1 MLTNEKIE
9 KFNKKISDF
18 SEEELNKI
26 LNVGKQIEELLID
39 ETFQKFIN
47 SISHHKIVRNYD
59 RIISDIGSSKV
70 LIKNYL
76 KSND

>member
-1 MLTNEKIE
+1 MLTDDKVVRFDN
-9 KFNKKISDF
+9 KISNF

-59 RIISDIGSSKV
+59 RVLSDIGSSKV

-76 KSND
+76 KRK